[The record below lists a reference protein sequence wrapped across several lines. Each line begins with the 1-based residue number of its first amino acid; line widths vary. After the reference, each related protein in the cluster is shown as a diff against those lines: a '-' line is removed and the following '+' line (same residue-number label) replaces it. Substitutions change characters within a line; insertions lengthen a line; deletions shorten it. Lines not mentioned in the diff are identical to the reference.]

1 MKNILILFILSFGF
15 LSSCTELE
23 NGLVDTNAKP
33 VVEAYLSPGTPVS
46 IRIYKEIP
54 YAEVTTA
61 NANKEVPIENLK
73 ITLKGPESSV
83 LLNSLGSGL
92 YTAPASFKILV
103 GKEYSM
109 KFDYNG
115 MGVYASTMI
124 PSKPINYKADKDL
137 ITRQAIDLSQG
148 GGGLGGRPGGNFN
161 QAANLTL
168 TWSNPT
174 NDYFISVIENMETNP
189 VEIVKFPV
197 DPTRVRPDIRFRN
210 EPVQGTTVEIRPQ
223 NFQYFGFH
231 RVILFKLNPDYVA
244 LYKRNGN
251 TTQNISTPP
260 TTITNGLGIFTGIN
274 SDTLKVRVI
283 PE

>member
-1 MKNILILFILSFGF
+1 MKNISIYLTLLIVF
-15 LSSCTELE
+15 LSSCAELD
-23 NGLVDTNAKP
+23 NGIVDTNAKP
-33 VVEAYLSPGTPVS
+33 VVEGYLSPGTPVL

-83 LLNSLGSGL
+83 VLTSVGGGVYS
-92 YTAPASFKILV
+92 APSSFKIIV

-115 MGVYASTMI
+115 MGISASTII
-124 PSKPINYKADKDL
+124 PTKPLNYSADKDL

-148 GGGLGGRPGGNFN
+148 GGGMGGRPGGNFT
-161 QAANLTL
+161 QASNLTL
-168 TWSNPT
+168 TWFNPA
-174 NDYFISVIENMETNP
+174 NDYFISVIENLETNP

-197 DPTRVRPDIRFRN
+197 DPTRVRPDVRFRN
-210 EPVQGTTVEIRPQ
+210 EPVQGTSVQIRAQ
-223 NFQYFGFH
+223 NFQYFGYH

-260 TTITNGLGIFTGIN
+260 TTIINGLGIFTGVN

>member
-1 MKNILILFILSFGF
+1 MKNIHLFLLLLIIA
-15 LSSCTELE
+15 LSSCADFE
-23 NGLVDTNAKP
+23 NGIVDNNPKP
-33 VVEAYLSPGTPVS
+33 VVEAYLSPRTTVQ
-46 IRIYKEIP
+46 IRVYKEIP
-54 YAEVTTA
+54 YADVTNA
-61 NANKEVPIENLK
+61 SANKEVPIENLK
-73 ITLKGPESSV
+73 ISLKGPESTV
-83 LLNSLGSGL
+83 QLTYIGEGL
-92 YTAPASFKILV
+92 YKAPASFLVGV

-115 MGVYASTMI
+115 MAVSASSII
-124 PSKPINYKADKDL
+124 PSKPLNYTADKDL
-137 ITRQAIDLSQG
+137 ITRQAIDLSLG
-148 GGGLGGRPGGNFN
+148 GGGLGGRPGGSFN
-161 QAANLTL
+161 EQSTLNLNWT
-168 TWSNPT
+168 NP
-174 NDYFISVIENMETNP
+174 NSDYFISVIENMESNP

-210 EPVQGTTVEIRPQ
+210 EPIQGNTVAIRPQ
-223 NFQYFGFH
+223 NFQYFGYH

-260 TTITNGLGIFTGIN
+260 TTITNGLGIFTGVN

>member
-1 MKNILILFILSFGF
+1 MKNILILFILSFVF
-15 LSSCTELE
+15 LSSCGELE
-23 NGLVDTNAKP
+23 SGLVDTNAKP
-33 VVEAYLSPGTPVS
+33 VVEGYLSPGSAVT

-54 YAEVTTA
+54 YAEVTSSNT
-61 NANKEVPIENLK
+61 NKEVPIENLK

-83 LLNSLGSGL
+83 VLASIGGGL
-92 YTAPASFKILV
+92 YTAPTSFKIVV

-115 MGVYASTMI
+115 ISVSASTII

-161 QAANLTL
+161 QASNLNL

-174 NDYFISVIENMETNP
+174 NDYFISVIEIMETNP

-223 NFQYFGFH
+223 NFQYFGYH

>member
-1 MKNILILFILSFGF
+1 MKNISIYLTLLIVF
-15 LSSCTELE
+15 LSSCAELD
-23 NGLVDTNAKP
+23 NGIVDTNAKP
-33 VVEAYLSPGTPVS
+33 VVEGYLSPSTPVL

-83 LLNSLGSGL
+83 VLTSVGGGL
-92 YTAPASFKILV
+92 YSAPSSFKIIV

-109 KFDYNG
+109 NFDYNG
-115 MGVYASTMI
+115 MGISASTII
-124 PSKPINYKADKDL
+124 PTKPLNYSADKDL

-148 GGGLGGRPGGNFN
+148 GGGMGGRPLGNFT
-161 QAANLTL
+161 QASNLTL
-168 TWSNPT
+168 TWSNPA
-174 NDYFISVIENMETNP
+174 NDYYISVIENLETNP

-197 DPTRVRPDIRFRN
+197 DPTRVRPDVRFRN
-210 EPVQGTTVEIRPQ
+210 EPVQGTSVQIRAQ
-223 NFQYFGFH
+223 NFQYFGYH

-260 TTITNGLGIFTGIN
+260 TTILNGLGIFTGVN